1 MYSNEETQIT
11 ELTETTGT
19 EELINVCYTLYGYQ
33 RKGIN
38 AYYVIDGVKISSSEV
53 RSPEDIERMFYKVYG
68 CGYKEK
74 VQRTISEKKVEW
86 VKYGFEHLPLDKHA
100 KWLEY
105 VDEMCKALPHYQFGN
120 PITDGIKVI
129 EAINATDDRELLT
142 EIVKGITGSNMVLF
156 KAAVT
161 FSNKGELIQQ
171 INEELKTPPSGPK
184 F

>member
-1 MYSNEETQIT
+1 MAAVIKKKYKEQ
-11 ELTETTGT
+11 
-19 EELINVCYTLYGYQ
+19 YQ
-33 RKGIN
+33 R
-38 AYYVIDGVKISSSEV
+38 
-53 RSPEDIERMFYKVYG
+53 
-68 CGYKEK
+68 
-74 VQRTISEKKVEW
+74 KKVEW

-105 VDEMCKALPHYQFGN
+105 VDEMCKASPHYKFGN

-129 EAINATDDRELLT
+129 EAINATNDRKLLT
-142 EIVKGITGSNMVLF
+142 EIVKGITGSNMILF

-171 INEELKTPPSGPK
+171 INEELKTPPSWPK

>member
-1 MYSNEETQIT
+1 MYSNEEIQIT

-74 VQRTISEKKVEW
+74 VQRTSSDRLVAVPPSLIAPTVI
-86 VKYGFEHLPLDKHA
+86 
-100 KWLEY
+100 
-105 VDEMCKALPHYQFGN
+105 ALYAN
-120 PITDGIKVI
+120 PGLVT
-129 EAINATDDRELLT
+129 TPPELLT
-142 EIVKGITGSNMVLF
+142 VSLPAAIT
-156 KAAVT
+156 K
-161 FSNKGELIQQ
+161 
-171 INEELKTPPSGPK
+171 
-184 F
+184 